1 MVFLEILKETGR
13 AMVKTLVEMEASFL
27 SANIFR
33 HIMELQ
39 AKAGTSA
46 EARAQLNS
54 NFKTLSGREIT
65 DRIDEGASSA
75 AYLKK
80 IGSQVSAYLNF
91 VRRQL
96 MNTIPKAVVHTQVC

>member
-1 MVFLEILKETGR
+1 
-13 AMVKTLVEMEASFL
+13 MVKTLVEMEASFL

-46 EARAQLNS
+46 EARAALNS
-54 NFKTLSGREIT
+54 NFKTLSGKEIT
-65 DRIDEGASSA
+65 ERIDEGASSA

-96 MNTIPKAVVHTQVC
+96 MNTIPKAVVHTQVWLTILL